1 MLHLLCGKENTSRFM
16 IPEKIWPAVL
26 GELEVTLSRAN
37 FTTWFKNTDLEGVQG
52 ETARVTVPNAF
63 TKEWLRRKYLDDV
76 LEALK
81 RHVPEVAS
89 VEFVVGRPTAS
100 AQVVAPATDPS
111 PRPADQPVP
120 GVAHTP
126 GRGRMPQNTF
136 DNFVVG
142 GSNQLAH
149 AAAKAVTNDPGGT
162 YNPLFLY
169 GGAGLGKTHL
179 MQAIGR
185 AIEETTDKKVLYV
198 TTEKFT
204 NELISAISQNRTA
217 AFKNRYRKVDVLLVD
232 DVQFLA
238 GKETMQEEF
247 FHTFNALHQDG
258 KQVVLTSDR
267 PPKAIPTLEERLR
280 SRFEWG
286 LTADLAPPE
295 LETRA
300 AILRAKARDRHYEVS
315 DEVLD
320 FIARSIQQNIRELE
334 GALIRIM
341 AHAELTGTPPTK
353 QLAEQVLGSVLAARH
368 QRHLTSTQVID
379 AVAKFYDIPVEAIKG
394 QSRQREVVK
403 PRQMAMFLLRE
414 EANLSYPKIGREI
427 GGRDHTTVIHA
438 VEKVGGEIEGN
449 EPLRHELNLLKE
461 RLYA

>member
-1 MLHLLCGKENTSRFM
+1 M

-37 FTTWFKNTDLEGVQG
+37 FTTWFKNTNLEGVQG
-52 ETARVTVPNAF
+52 EIARVTVPNAF

-89 VEFVVGRPTAS
+89 VEFVVGRPATS
-100 AQVVAPATDPS
+100 ANPAPAAPVVEDS
-111 PRPADQPVP
+111 PGPRTA
-120 GVAHTP
+120 TP
-126 GRGRMPQNTF
+126 TMSRGGGRMPQNTF
-136 DNFVVG
+136 ENFVVG

-149 AAAKAVTNDPGGT
+149 AAARAVTNDPGGT

-185 AIEETTDKKVLYV
+185 AIEETSDKKVLYV

-217 AFKNRYRKVDVLLVD
+217 AFKNRYRKVDVLLID

-379 AVAKFYDIPVEAIKG
+379 AVSKFYDISVEAIKG
-394 QSRQREVVK
+394 QGRQREIVK